1 MRRKLAAAVFV
12 LAIAA
17 CLRVTAHAQV
27 DLFSLEAAYIFNFTA
42 FTEWPPTRAASASLM
57 VCASNKGELGAALAK
72 LEGRQVAART
82 WHLRMLSEGSTAAGC
97 DVLIVDGS
105 PVTSTAI
112 KSTLGTDSPLLIV
125 RTPDAPEGPCVVL
138 LVRQGDQLRF
148 DIDNSEAARRH
159 LGLSSKLLRLAR
171 NVT

>member
-1 MRRKLAAAVFV
+1 VY
-12 LAIAA
+12 
-17 CLRVTAHAQV
+17 AQV

-42 FTEWPPTRAASASLM
+42 FTEWPSTRAASTSLM
-57 VCASNKGELGAALAK
+57 ICAGKGEIGAALAK
-72 LEGRQVAART
+72 LEGRPVATRT
-82 WHLRMLSEGSTAAGC
+82 WHLRTLSDGANPAGC
-97 DVLIVDGS
+97 DVLVIDGS
-105 PVTSTAI
+105 LAVSSVI
-112 KSTLGTDSPLLIV
+112 KSALSADSPLLVV
-125 RTPDAPEGPCVVL
+125 RTPDAPEGPGVVL

>member
-1 MRRKLAAAVFV
+1 MRRKLAAAACL
-12 LAIAA
+12 LAVAA
-17 CLRVTAHAQV
+17 CLRGTAHAQV

-42 FTEWPPTRAASASLM
+42 FTEWPATRSASTSLM
-57 VCASNKGELGAALAK
+57 ICAGKGEIGAALAK
-72 LEGRQVAART
+72 LEGRPVAART
-82 WHLRMLSEGSTAAGC
+82 WHLRALTDGANPAGC
-97 DVLIVDGS
+97 DVLIIDS
-105 PVTSTAI
+105 SLAISSAI
-112 KSTLGTDSPLLIV
+112 KSALSADSPLLVV
-125 RTPDAPEGPCVVL
+125 RTPDAPEGPCVVM

>member
-1 MRRKLAAAVFV
+1 MRRKLAVTVIV

-17 CLRVTAHAQV
+17 CLRGNAHAQV
-27 DLFSLEAAYIFNFTA
+27 DVFSLEAAYIFNFTA
-42 FTEWPPTRAASASLM
+42 FTEWPAARSTSTSLM
-57 VCASNKGELGAALAK
+57 ICAGGKGEIGAALAK
-72 LEGRQVAART
+72 LEGRRVATRA
-82 WHLRMLSEGSTAAGC
+82 WHLRALSDGDNPTGC
-97 DVLIVDGS
+97 DVLVIDSSLAISG
-105 PVTSTAI
+105 AI
-112 KSTLGTDSPLLIV
+112 KSALSADSPLLVV

-148 DIDNSEAARRH
+148 DIDNREAARRH